1 MIPSKSMVCV
11 AGMACLLVSTP
22 HHAAADVIEIVAS
35 RDNTLYEA
43 SAGTLSNG
51 SGQYIFAGATLRNSS
66 RYRRALLYFDVSVIP
81 AGAQIADASLR
92 LYMSQTIAGDVP
104 VTLHRVTKAWGEGAS
119 MAGGGEGSGADV
131 EPGDATW
138 LHTFYPGTFWTNPGG
153 DFDATPVAGIQ
164 VGGDGFYTW
173 STNASMALLVSGW
186 NANPSQNF
194 GMLVMGDE
202 STNGTTKR
210 FDSRE
215 NITVANRPTLIVMYT
230 LCTPDFNRDGFLD
243 FTDFDAFVAAFEA
256 GTSEADFNG
265 DGFLDFTDFDAFVG
279 AFEAGCSR

>member
-11 AGMACLLVSTP
+11 AGLGCLLVSTR
-22 HHAAADVIEIVAS
+22 HRAVADVIEIVAS

-43 SAGTLSNG
+43 SAGMLSNG
-51 SGQYIFAGATLRNSS
+51 SGQYVFAGRTLRNSS
-66 RYRRALLYFDVSVIP
+66 RYRRALLYFDVSVLP
-81 AGAQIADASLR
+81 AGAQITGASLR

-104 VTLHRVTKAWGEGAS
+104 VTLHRVTRAWGEGAS
-119 MAGGGEGSGADV
+119 LAGGGEGSGGDA
-131 EPGDATW
+131 EPDDATW

-153 DFDATPVAGIQ
+153 DFDPSPIAEIQ
-164 VGGDGFYTW
+164 VGSDGFYTW
-173 STNASMALLVSGW
+173 ATNASMVLMVNDWIA
-186 NANPSQNF
+186 NAGQNF
-194 GMLVMGDE
+194 GLLVLGDE

-215 NITVANRPTLIVMYT
+215 HITVANRPTLIVTYT

-279 AFEAGCSR
+279 AFEAGC